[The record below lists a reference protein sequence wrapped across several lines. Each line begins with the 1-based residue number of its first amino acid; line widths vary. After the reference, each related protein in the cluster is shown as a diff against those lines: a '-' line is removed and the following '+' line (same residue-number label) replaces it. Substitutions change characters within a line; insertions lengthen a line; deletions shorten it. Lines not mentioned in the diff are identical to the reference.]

1 MVTVVYCTRE
11 SNPKHKEHII
21 KSSGLLKNI
30 EVVEIINKGEA
41 LTKAYN
47 RGLKQATNDI
57 VVFMHDDVTF
67 DNGSWGNKLIKHFND
82 NAEFGILGLAG
93 TTDMDASGRW
103 WTDRSKMV
111 GIVNH
116 EKDGKKWESRYS
128 KSWVN
133 QLNEVI
139 IVDGLFFAVHKKRI
153 KENFDENFGGFH
165 FYEIDFVFSN
175 FLKGVKVGVMY
186 NIRVTHKSI
195 GETNEEWEK
204 NRLQF
209 VEKFNQSLPAKH
221 VPDFY
226 SAPVNK
232 INSNVKIRVIIQ
244 ASNDVKK
251 IKELCE
257 NILSFGVSNLNIS
270 VISEDKT
277 FADLSK
283 LELNNV
289 NVFEGYYDTL
299 PKNISLVKLEEG
311 FINPDDELV
320 FFINDGCL
328 IINDIFSNFIKLY
341 SQNKKGFGCGFPLSY
356 SENKTIFSSKLEIY
370 SNKDGQ
376 IAINMK
382 DINSYYNVLNGHS
395 IDAIGNLS
403 DCMVTTKENL
413 IALNWLGVDYTTPL
427 YFNDFSLKLFLRNK
441 LTYTDTNSLTVQKSF
456 AGQTNIQQDFQSF
469 INVIGSDKKLQALV
483 KQIK

>member
-30 EVVEIINKGEA
+30 EVIEIINKGEA

-57 VVFMHDDVTF
+57 VVFMHDDIEF

-153 KENFDENFGGFH
+153 KENFDEKFDGFH
-165 FYEIDFVFSN
+165 FYEVDFVFSN

-226 SAPVNK
+226 SAP
-232 INSNVKIRVIIQ
+232 INPIVGKTPIKVIIQ
-244 ASNDVKK
+244 SSGDVNTFKR
-251 IKELCE
+251 LYE
-257 NILSFGVSNLNIS
+257 NIMSFKHNNVQIILITNDTTYN
-270 VISEDKT
+270 EFK
-277 FADLSK
+277 DLSCDNIK
-283 LELNNV
+283 V
-289 NVFEGYYDTL
+289 YEGFYDSL
-299 PKNISLVKLEEG
+299 PKNLSVLKFE
-311 FINPDDELV
+311 DDFLSKNDEII
-320 FFINDGCL
+320 FFMNDN
-328 IINDIFSNFIKLY
+328 IVIFNDIFSNFVKLY

-356 SENKTIFSSKLEIY
+356 NENKTIFCSRLDIY
-370 SNKDGQ
+370 LNKDGQ
-376 IAINMK
+376 VAIDMK
-382 DINSYYNVLNGHS
+382 DTNTYYNVCNGHTTS
-395 IDAIGNLS
+395 SIGNLS
-403 DCMVTTKENL
+403 DCFVTTAQNL
-413 IALNWLGVDYTTPL
+413 KTLDWFKVNYETPL
-427 YFNDFSLKLFLRNK
+427 YFNEFSLRLFLQNK
-441 LTYTDTNSLTVQKSF
+441 ITYNDTNSLTTQHSF
-456 AGQTNIQQDFQSF
+456 GGQTSIQQDFQNF
-469 INVIGSDKKLQALV
+469 VNFIGSDEKLKALTKK
-483 KQIK
+483 IS